1 MFVAAEE
8 HRGKANALNES
19 SANRVNNATRQQRR
33 EQIEQSFH
41 LRESG
46 SISRVCLTHI
56 PLPLRIVPPIEST
69 KVDAQCAGGKA
80 RLQFGHVR
88 RARAPAISPTEKKN
102 NHNNQ
107 KGRGARRGNGRRL
120 TWRCRPLRL
129 RAARSRR
136 CGSARRRSRA
146 CVRECRTSLVD
157 RAGASACARAGVGVV
172 SVSGGG
178 ARSWSRS

>member
-1 MFVAAEE
+1 MFVAAQE

-19 SANRVNNATRQQRR
+19 SAHCVNNAIRQQRR

-46 SISRVCLTHI
+46 SISRVCLAHI

-69 KVDAQCAGGKA
+69 KVDTQCAGGKA
-80 RLQFGHVR
+80 CLQFGHVR
-88 RARAPAISPTEKKN
+88 RARAPAIAPTEKKIVTR
-102 NHNNQ
+102 Q
-107 KGRGARRGNGRRL
+107 KGRGARRGSGRRL

-146 CVRECRTSLVD
+146 CVRGCRTSLVD
-157 RAGASACARAGVGVV
+157 RAGASACARAGVGVL

-178 ARSWSRS
+178 